1 MSWTFEWGY
10 FNTEGCAISDN
21 CSSYQG
27 LCGVCLEFLPM
38 WWERNFLLSQ
48 RLYLHQLLFAL
59 LLNLLLIHMQVVPWR
74 VKPCG
79 LWFKRIFGETRD
91 IILYFL
97 GFLHACGNLFSY
109 VFFSAIGKWWIPYS
123 YSIPI
128 LISATALC
136 WLYFPDAHRCFCWC
150 KLILVAVSLFYL
162 VLWLSSKRSYWWV
175 ECCLG
180 LQWGAPCRP
189 HSYSLGNLYISAI

>member
-38 WWERNFLLSQ
+38 WWGRNFLLSQ

-74 VKPCG
+74 VEPCG

-97 GFLHACGNLFSY
+97 DFLNACGNLFSY
-109 VFFSAIGKWWIPYS
+109 VFFFLQLENDESL
-123 YSIPI
+123 IPI
-128 LISATALC
+128 ASPFWSLSL
-136 WLYFPDAHRCFCWC
+136 LYVDFTSQMLTDVF
-150 KLILVAVSLFYL
+150 V
-162 VLWLSSKRSYWWV
+162 
-175 ECCLG
+175 
-180 LQWGAPCRP
+180 GANW
-189 HSYSLGNLYISAI
+189 S